1 MRVRSALSSD
11 ALPPARLW
19 DIETM
24 LRQYARAQG
33 VTLKEAFD
41 EALLLVRKFED
52 DAQGQ
57 GAFSE

>member
-1 MRVRSALSSD
+1 MKVRSALSSD

-24 LRQYARAQG
+24 LRQYARGEG

-41 EALLLVRKFED
+41 EALRLVRKFEN

-57 GAFSE
+57 VALSE